1 MSYLSVSCYH
11 IGKRN
16 NKKCRQYKKNE
27 NMKNKNQLKIKWLVN
42 KNGNSNW
49 EKVKKKKPPAKYF
62 PLAIGTWYTDKHS
75 CKM

>member
-1 MSYLSVSCYH
+1 
-11 IGKRN
+11 
-16 NKKCRQYKKNE
+16 
-27 NMKNKNQLKIKWLVN
+27 MKNKNQLKIKWLVN

-49 EKVKKKKPPAKYF
+49 EKVKKKKKPPAKYF